1 MKVSVVK
8 EWILFILSSFI
19 FQRSAELNAMNLCKA
34 LSKEWLWDAEGLEL
48 KKIKRLKSRT
58 ASLQFAGG
66 SAPSRF
72 HFPAVY
78 GDAAGVSEC
87 LCAPSPAPHFSS
99 HEWK

>member
-48 KKIKRLKSRT
+48 KNQEIKIQNGLASVCGRLCTFPFPFSR
-58 ASLQFAGG
+58 SFRRRG
-66 SAPSRF
+66 RR
-72 HFPAVY
+72 V
-78 GDAAGVSEC
+78 
-87 LCAPSPAPHFSS
+87 
-99 HEWK
+99 